1 MGTPAAL
8 VGTACAAPESMLAR
22 HTSHVPRGSR
32 EVVCAILCTFVLA
45 ASPAAGQEAEP
56 EDDPRLVAR
65 TVDEGAAENPV
76 QGEQAEE
83 EEVDPCASEY
93 LEGRS
98 WLDWL
103 NLRLHRT
110 ACETALWFD
119 HLFGDYRLDEELE
132 ATYGRALVGVIWDEQ
147 YGFEDDLRF
156 RARLHFPNMERR
168 LNAFIGRDD
177 REDVLE
183 DAQRRGVTSLPRMF
197 DAADDEWLLGLG
209 YRPISGGNGDLDFDV
224 GMNFD
229 FPIEPFARAR
239 YKHRTFLSDSD
250 LVRFRHSL
258 FWEREDGWGLST
270 RIDYEHAF
278 AGGAMMRWR
287 GAGKI
292 SDITHGADWF
302 TELSYYHRV
311 GRRRA
316 IAHQIGANGETDMPV
331 QIENYFVRLIYRQQ
345 ILREWLF
352 LEIGPGMAWR
362 RDTPDVPRD
371 SVPILR
377 FGVEMLFGDYRGQGT
392 AAPVPGR

>member
-1 MGTPAAL
+1 MLTRETRHPLRGWPAVAAAVLWAGVL
-8 VGTACAAPESMLAR
+8 VVAPVS
-22 HTSHVPRGSR
+22 
-32 EVVCAILCTFVLA
+32 
-45 ASPAAGQEAEP
+45 GQERKPEPDTAQAPRPAVEAE
-56 EDDPRLVAR
+56 VAVR
-65 TVDEGAAENPV
+65 AAAEEGA
-76 QGEQAEE
+76 EE
-83 EEVDPCASEY
+83 AADEEVDPCASEY

-119 HLFGDYRLDEELE
+119 HLFGDYRLDEQVE
-132 ATYGRALVGVIWDEQ
+132 ATHGRALVGVIWDEQ
-147 YGFEDDLRF
+147 RGFEEDLRF

-177 REDVLE
+177 PEDVLE
-183 DAQRRGVTSLPRMF
+183 DAQRRGAASLPQMF

-229 FPIEPFARAR
+229 FPVEPFARAR
-239 YKHRTFLSDSD
+239 YKHRTFLSDTD

-278 AGGAMMRWR
+278 AGGSMMRWR

-302 TELSYYHRV
+302 TELSYYHRL

-331 QIENYFVRLIYRQQ
+331 QVENYFVRLIYRQQ
-345 ILREWLF
+345 ILREWFF

-362 RDTPDVPRD
+362 RDTPGEPRD

>member
-1 MGTPAAL
+1 MDQRGSPFNSPALWGLACLAVFLGAATCAQAGAQERESDTPAPEAAREASSAPT
-8 VGTACAAPESMLAR
+8 TA
-22 HTSHVPRGSR
+22 G
-32 EVVCAILCTFVLA
+32 
-45 ASPAAGQEAEP
+45 AGAT
-56 EDDPRLVAR
+56 A
-65 TVDEGAAENPV
+65 DEETH
-76 QGEQAEE
+76 
-83 EEVDPCASEY
+83 PCVSEY

-98 WLDWL
+98 WIDWL

-132 ATYGRALVGVIWDEQ
+132 ATYGRALVGVVWDEH
-147 YGFEDDLRF
+147 YGFEEDLSF

-183 DAQRRGVTSLPRMF
+183 DAQRRGTTSLPRMF
-197 DAADDEWLLGLG
+197 DPEDDEWLVGLG
-209 YRPISGGNGDLDFDV
+209 YRPISGRNGDLDFDL
-224 GMNFD
+224 GMNFN
-229 FPIEPFARAR
+229 FPVEPWVRAR
-239 YKHRTFLSDSD
+239 YKHRSFLSETD
-250 LVRFRHSL
+250 LVRFRHTL
-258 FWEREDGWGLST
+258 FWEREDGWGLAT

-278 AGGAMMRWR
+278 PTGSMLRWR

-292 SDITHGADWF
+292 SDITRGADWF
-302 TELSYYHRV
+302 SELSYYHRL

-316 IAHQIGANGETDMPV
+316 LAHQIGANGETGAPV
-331 QIENYFVRLIYRQQ
+331 LVENYFVRFIYRQQ

-352 LEIGPGMAWR
+352 LEIGPGLAWR
-362 RDTPDVPRD
+362 REEPDQPRD

-392 AAPVPGR
+392 AAGR

>member
-1 MGTPAAL
+1 
-8 VGTACAAPESMLAR
+8 MLAR
-22 HTSHVPRGSR
+22 HTLHAPRGWP
-32 EVVCAILCTFVLA
+32 EVVGVVLCFWLLAIAPVSGQEVDRGPGQAT
-45 ASPAAGQEAEP
+45 PREEAAGTEAS
-56 EDDPRLVAR
+56 
-65 TVDEGAAENPV
+65 DEGGDAAP
-76 QGEQAEE
+76 EE
-83 EEVDPCASEY
+83 PDPCASEY

-119 HLFGDYRLDEELE
+119 HLFGDYRLDEQLE

-147 YGFEDDLRF
+147 HGFDDDLSF

-183 DAQRRGVTSLPRMF
+183 DAQRRGAASLPQMF
-197 DAADDEWLLGLG
+197 DAADDEWLVGLG
-209 YRPISGGNGDLDFDV
+209 YRPISAGTGDLDFDL

-229 FPIEPFARAR
+229 FPVEPFVRAR
-239 YKHRTFLSDSD
+239 YKHRTFLSDTD
-250 LVRFRHSL
+250 LVRFRHAL

-278 AGGAMMRWR
+278 ANGSMMRWR

-292 SDITHGADWF
+292 SDITVGADWF
-302 TELSYYHRV
+302 TELSYYHRL

-316 IAHQIGANGETDMPV
+316 LAHQIGANGETDRPV
-331 QIENYFVRLIYRQQ
+331 QIENYFVRFIYRQQ
-345 ILREWLF
+345 ILREWFF

-362 RDTPDVPRD
+362 RDTPGEPRD

>member
-1 MGTPAAL
+1 MLTRETRHPLRGWPEM
-8 VGTACAAPESMLAR
+8 ACAVL
-22 HTSHVPRGSR
+22 
-32 EVVCAILCTFVLA
+32 CAGVLA
-45 ASPAAGQEAEP
+45 VDPVPGQEAKPEP
-56 EDDPRLVAR
+56 DAGQAPRPAVEAEAETR
-65 TVDEGAAENPV
+65 AAAEGAAE
-76 QGEQAEE
+76 EAEDE
-83 EEVDPCASEY
+83 PVDPCASEY

-183 DAQRRGVTSLPRMF
+183 DAQRRGATSLPQMF

-229 FPIEPFARAR
+229 FPVEPFARAR
-239 YKHRTFLSDSD
+239 YKHRTFLSDTD

-278 AGGAMMRWR
+278 AGGSMMRWR

-292 SDITHGADWF
+292 TDITEGADWF
-302 TELSYYHRV
+302 TELSYYHRL

-316 IAHQIGANGETDMPV
+316 IAHQIGANGETGMPV
-331 QIENYFVRLIYRQQ
+331 PIENYFVRLIYRQQ
-345 ILREWLF
+345 ILREWFF

-362 RDTPDVPRD
+362 RETPGEPRD

-377 FGVEMLFGDYRGQGT
+377 FGVEMLFGDYRGRGT

>member
-1 MGTPAAL
+1 
-8 VGTACAAPESMLAR
+8 MLAR
-22 HTSHVPRGSR
+22 LTPDALRGGPLSR
-32 EVVCAILCTFVLA
+32 LVCAIVSAWVLA
-45 ASPAAGQEAEP
+45 VGPVQGQEAGRAP
-56 EDDPRLVAR
+56 DP
-65 TVDEGAAENPV
+65 GQKPQAAEATAADASDD
-76 QGEQAEE
+76 GSEAAAEKI
-83 EEVDPCASEY
+83 DPCASEY

-119 HLFGDYRLDEELE
+119 HLFGDYRLDEDVE
-132 ATYGRALVGVIWDEQ
+132 ATHGRALVGVIWDEQ
-147 YGFEDDLRF
+147 HGFEDDLRF

-177 REDVLE
+177 REDLLE
-183 DAQRRGVTSLPRMF
+183 DAQRRGAASLPTMF
-197 DAADDEWLLGLG
+197 DPADDEWLVGLG
-209 YRPISGGNGDLDFDV
+209 YRPLSGGGNGDLDFDL

-229 FPIEPFARAR
+229 FPVEPFARAR
-239 YKHRTFLSDSD
+239 YKHRTFLSDTD

-278 AGGAMMRWR
+278 ANGSMMRWR
-287 GAGKI
+287 GAGKV
-292 SDITHGADWF
+292 SDITRGADWF
-302 TELSYYHRV
+302 TELSFYHRL

-316 IAHQIGANGETDMPV
+316 LAHQVGANGESDAPILV
-331 QIENYFVRLIYRQQ
+331 ENYFVRMIYRQQ
-345 ILREWLF
+345 ILREWFF

-362 RDTPDVPRD
+362 RDVRGEPRD

-392 AAPVPGR
+392 AAPVPGQ

>member
-1 MGTPAAL
+1 MLTRETRHTPR
-8 VGTACAAPESMLAR
+8 GWPEMACAVL
-22 HTSHVPRGSR
+22 
-32 EVVCAILCTFVLA
+32 CAGVLA
-45 ASPAAGQEAEP
+45 VDPVPGQEAKPEP
-56 EDDPRLVAR
+56 DAGQAPRPAVEAEAETPVAA
-65 TVDEGAAENPV
+65 EGAAEEVEDGP
-76 QGEQAEE
+76 
-83 EEVDPCASEY
+83 VDPCASEY

-183 DAQRRGVTSLPRMF
+183 DAQRRGATSLPQMF

-229 FPIEPFARAR
+229 FPVEPFARAR
-239 YKHRTFLSDSD
+239 YKHRTFLSDTD

-292 SDITHGADWF
+292 SDITEGADWF
-302 TELSYYHRV
+302 TELSYYHRL

-316 IAHQIGANGETDMPV
+316 LAHQIGANGETGMPV
-331 QIENYFVRLIYRQQ
+331 PIENYFVRLIYRQQ
-345 ILREWLF
+345 ILREWFF

-362 RDTPDVPRD
+362 RETPGEPRD

>member
-1 MGTPAAL
+1 M
-8 VGTACAAPESMLAR
+8 
-22 HTSHVPRGSR
+22 PRLG
-32 EVVCAILCTFVLA
+32 CAILGTWLLA
-45 ASPAAGQEAEP
+45 AGPVAAQEGGRDPDPGQ
-56 EDDPRLVAR
+56 
-65 TVDEGAAENPV
+65 NP
-76 QGEQAEE
+76 QTAEE
-83 EEVDPCASEY
+83 TGTDAPAEDTEATQEEVDPCASEY

-103 NLRLHRT
+103 NLGLHRT

-132 ATYGRALVGVIWDEQ
+132 ATHGRALVGLIWDEQ
-147 YGFEDDLRF
+147 YGFEEDLRL

-177 REDVLE
+177 REDLLE
-183 DAQRRGVTSLPRMF
+183 DAQRRGATSLPRMF
-197 DAADDEWLLGLG
+197 DPADDEWLVGLG
-209 YRPISGGNGDLDFDV
+209 YRPLSGGRNGDLDFDV

-239 YKHRTFLSDSD
+239 YKHRTFLSDTD
-250 LVRFRHSL
+250 LIRFRHSL
-258 FWEREDGWGLST
+258 FWEREDGWGMST

-278 AGGAMMRWR
+278 TNGSMMRWR
-287 GAGKI
+287 GAGKL
-292 SDITHGADWF
+292 SDITEGADWF
-302 TELSYYHRV
+302 TELSYYHRL

-316 IAHQIGANGETDMPV
+316 LAHQVGANGETDAPILV
-331 QIENYFVRLIYRQQ
+331 ENYFVRVIYRQQ
-345 ILREWLF
+345 ILREWFF

-362 RDTPDVPRD
+362 RDVPGEPRD

-392 AAPVPGR
+392 AAAVPGR

>member
-1 MGTPAAL
+1 MLRRETRHPLRGWL
-8 VGTACAAPESMLAR
+8 VIVGTVLCAGVLAVAPVAGQQMKPESDAD
-22 HTSHVPRGSR
+22 
-32 EVVCAILCTFVLA
+32 
-45 ASPAAGQEAEP
+45 PALPLQAEAEP
-56 EDDPRLVAR
+56 EA
-65 TVDEGAAENPV
+65 GAA
-76 QGEQAEE
+76 AEE
-83 EEVDPCASEY
+83 AEDEQVDPCASEY

-183 DAQRRGVTSLPRMF
+183 DAQRRGSTSLPRMF

-229 FPIEPFARAR
+229 FPVEPFARAR
-239 YKHRTFLSDSD
+239 YKHRTFLSDTD

-278 AGGAMMRWR
+278 LGGSMMRWR

-292 SDITHGADWF
+292 SDITEGADWF
-302 TELSYYHRV
+302 TELSFYHRL

-331 QIENYFVRLIYRQQ
+331 PIENYFVRLIYRQQ
-345 ILREWLF
+345 ILREWFF

-362 RDTPDVPRD
+362 RDTPGEPRD

>member
-1 MGTPAAL
+1 
-8 VGTACAAPESMLAR
+8 MLAR
-22 HTSHVPRGSR
+22 PRPHPSWGGLKLKP
-32 EVVCAILCTFVLA
+32 VCAILCAWVFA
-45 ASPAAGQEAEP
+45 ASSVASQETSSAPARNPRAADETPTEDDASTNGATEEAEGA
-56 EDDPRLVAR
+56 ED
-65 TVDEGAAENPV
+65 
-76 QGEQAEE
+76 
-83 EEVDPCASEY
+83 EVDPCASEY

-132 ATYGRALVGVIWDEQ
+132 ATHGRALVGVIWDEQ

-183 DAQRRGVTSLPRMF
+183 DAQRRGATSLPSMF
-197 DAADDEWLLGLG
+197 DPTDDEWLVGLG
-209 YRPISGGNGDLDFDV
+209 YRPISGGGNGDLDFDL

-229 FPIEPFARAR
+229 FPIEPFVRAR
-239 YKHRTFLSDSD
+239 YKHRTFLSDTD
-250 LVRFRHSL
+250 LVRFRHAL

-278 AGGAMMRWR
+278 MNGSMMRWR

-292 SDITHGADWF
+292 SDITLGGEWF
-302 TELSYYHRV
+302 TELSYYHRL

-316 IAHQIGANGETDMPV
+316 LAHQVGANGETGAPILV
-331 QIENYFVRLIYRQQ
+331 ENYFVRVIYRQQ
-345 ILREWLF
+345 IFREWLF

-362 RDTPDVPRD
+362 RDEPGEPRD

-377 FGVEMLFGDYRGQGT
+377 FGFEMLFGDYRGEGT
-392 AAPVPGR
+392 AAPVPRP

>member
-1 MGTPAAL
+1 M
-8 VGTACAAPESMLAR
+8 
-22 HTSHVPRGSR
+22 
-32 EVVCAILCTFVLA
+32 
-45 ASPAAGQEAEP
+45 EAEP
-56 EDDPRLVAR
+56 EAR
-65 TVDEGAAENPV
+65 SAAE
-76 QGEQAEE
+76 ETAEE
-83 EEVDPCASEY
+83 AGDEQVDPCASEY

-177 REDVLE
+177 RDDVLE
-183 DAQRRGVTSLPRMF
+183 DAQRRGATSLPHMF

-229 FPIEPFARAR
+229 FPVEPFARAR
-239 YKHRTFLSDSD
+239 YKHRTFLSDTD

-278 AGGAMMRWR
+278 AGGSMMRWR

-292 SDITHGADWF
+292 SDITQGADWF
-302 TELSYYHRV
+302 TELSYYHRL

-345 ILREWLF
+345 ILREWFF

-362 RDTPDVPRD
+362 RETPGEPRD

-392 AAPVPGR
+392 AAPVSGR

>member
-1 MGTPAAL
+1 
-8 VGTACAAPESMLAR
+8 MLAR
-22 HTSHVPRGSR
+22 HSQHPLRGWLAPG
-32 EVVCAILCTFVLA
+32 VVCAVFFAWVLA
-45 ASPAAGQEAEP
+45 ITPVSGQEVDREPDPRQAPRSTDESGTDGDGAEAAG
-56 EDDPRLVAR
+56 
-65 TVDEGAAENPV
+65 
-76 QGEQAEE
+76 EE
-83 EEVDPCASEY
+83 FDPCASEY

-103 NLRLHRT
+103 NLGLHRT

-132 ATYGRALVGVIWDEQ
+132 ATHGRALVGVIWDEQ

-168 LNAFIGRDD
+168 LNAFVGRDD

-183 DAQRRGVTSLPRMF
+183 DAQRRGATSLPTMF
-197 DAADDEWLLGLG
+197 EPSDDEWLVGLG
-209 YRPISGGNGDLDFDV
+209 YRPISGGGGDLDFDV
-224 GMNFD
+224 GMNFN

-239 YKHRTFLSDSD
+239 YKHRTFLSDTD
-250 LVRFRHSL
+250 LVRFRHAL

-278 AGGAMMRWR
+278 AGGSMMRWR

-292 SDITHGADWF
+292 SDITQGAEWF
-302 TELSYYHRV
+302 TELSYYQRL

-316 IAHQIGANGETDMPV
+316 FAHQVGANGETGAPILV
-331 QIENYFVRLIYRQQ
+331 ENYFVRVIYRQQ

-362 RDTPDVPRD
+362 RDVRGEPRD

-392 AAPVPGR
+392 AAPVPGRQSPRLGNTTRKRGDR

>member
-1 MGTPAAL
+1 MLTRETRHPLRGWLAVAAAVLWAGVL
-8 VGTACAAPESMLAR
+8 VVAPVS
-22 HTSHVPRGSR
+22 
-32 EVVCAILCTFVLA
+32 
-45 ASPAAGQEAEP
+45 GQETKPEPDTAKAPRPAVEAE
-56 EDDPRLVAR
+56 VAAR
-65 TVDEGAAENPV
+65 VAAEEGA
-76 QGEQAEE
+76 EE
-83 EEVDPCASEY
+83 TADEEVDPCASEY

-119 HLFGDYRLDEELE
+119 HLFGDYRLDEQVE
-132 ATYGRALVGVIWDEQ
+132 ATHGRALVGVIWDEQ
-147 YGFEDDLRF
+147 RGFEDDLRF

-177 REDVLE
+177 PEDVLE
-183 DAQRRGVTSLPRMF
+183 DAQRRGAASLPQIF

-209 YRPISGGNGDLDFDV
+209 YRPISGSSGDLDFDV

-229 FPIEPFARAR
+229 FPVEPFARAR
-239 YKHRTFLSDSD
+239 YKHRTFLSDTD

-278 AGGAMMRWR
+278 AGGSMMRWR

-302 TELSYYHRV
+302 TELSYYHRL

-331 QIENYFVRLIYRQQ
+331 QVENYFVRLIYRQQ
-345 ILREWLF
+345 ILREWFF

-362 RDTPDVPRD
+362 RDTPGEPRD

-392 AAPVPGR
+392 AAPVQGR

>member
-1 MGTPAAL
+1 MDREPAPRQ
-8 VGTACAAPESMLAR
+8 APLSTDKAGIDGADDDE
-22 HTSHVPRGSR
+22 
-32 EVVCAILCTFVLA
+32 
-45 ASPAAGQEAEP
+45 AAG
-56 EDDPRLVAR
+56 
-65 TVDEGAAENPV
+65 
-76 QGEQAEE
+76 
-83 EEVDPCASEY
+83 EEVAGEELDPCASEY
-93 LEGRS
+93 LQGRS

-132 ATYGRALVGVIWDEQ
+132 ATHGRALVGVIWDEQ
-147 YGFEDDLRF
+147 YGFEDDLNF

-168 LNAFIGRDD
+168 LNAFVGRDD
-177 REDVLE
+177 REDLLE
-183 DAQRRGVTSLPRMF
+183 DAQRRGATSLPGMF
-197 DAADDEWLLGLG
+197 DPTDDEWLVGLG
-209 YRPISGGNGDLDFDV
+209 YRPISGLGGDLDFDV
-224 GMNFD
+224 GMNFK

-239 YKHRTFLSDSD
+239 YKHRTFLSDTD
-250 LVRFRHSL
+250 LVRFRHAL
-258 FWEREDGWGLST
+258 FWERDDGWGLST

-278 AGGAMMRWR
+278 TGGSMMRWR

-292 SDITHGADWF
+292 SGITQGADWF
-302 TELSYYHRV
+302 TELSYYHRL

-316 IAHQIGANGETDMPV
+316 LAHQVGANGETDAPV
-331 QIENYFVRLIYRQQ
+331 LIENYFVRMIYRQQ

-362 RDTPDVPRD
+362 RDVRGEPRD

>member
-1 MGTPAAL
+1 
-8 VGTACAAPESMLAR
+8 MLAR
-22 HTSHVPRGSR
+22 HSQHPLPVRLG
-32 EVVCAILCTFVLA
+32 VVWAVLFASALAIAPVT
-45 ASPAAGQEAEP
+45 GQEVESEP
-56 EDDPRLVAR
+56 DPGQATPSTDKAR
-65 TVDEGAAENPV
+65 TDGADDEEATG
-76 QGEQAEE
+76 

-98 WLDWL
+98 WIDWL

-132 ATYGRALVGVIWDEQ
+132 ATHGRALVGVIWDEQ
-147 YGFEDDLRF
+147 YGLEDDLRF
-156 RARLHFPNMERR
+156 RARLHFPRMERR

-177 REDVLE
+177 REDLLE
-183 DAQRRGVTSLPRMF
+183 DAQRRGATSLPTMF
-197 DAADDEWLLGLG
+197 DPTDDEWLVGLG
-209 YRPISGGNGDLDFDV
+209 YRPISGGGSGDLDFDV

-239 YKHRTFLSDSD
+239 YKHRRFLSDTD
-250 LVRFRHSL
+250 LVRFRHAL

-278 AGGAMMRWR
+278 AGGSMMRWR

-292 SDITHGADWF
+292 SDITLGADWF
-302 TELSYYHRV
+302 TELSYYHRL

-316 IAHQIGANGETDMPV
+316 LAHQIGANGETDAPILV
-331 QIENYFVRLIYRQQ
+331 ENYFVRVIYRQQ

-362 RDTPDVPRD
+362 RDVRGEPRD

>member
-1 MGTPAAL
+1 
-8 VGTACAAPESMLAR
+8 MLAR
-22 HTSHVPRGSR
+22 LTLNASCGGLMPRL
-32 EVVCAILCTFVLA
+32 VFAIASAWVLA
-45 ASPAAGQEAEP
+45 AWPVAAQERGRDPDPGRRPQTADETETDAPAEGNEA
-56 EDDPRLVAR
+56 
-65 TVDEGAAENPV
+65 
-76 QGEQAEE
+76 AEE
-83 EEVDPCASEY
+83 EGDPCASEY

-119 HLFGDYRLDEELE
+119 HLFGDYRLGEELE
-132 ATYGRALVGVIWDEQ
+132 ATHGRALVGVIWDEQ
-147 YGFEDDLRF
+147 YGLEEDLRF

-177 REDVLE
+177 REDLLE

-197 DAADDEWLLGLG
+197 DPDDDEWLVGLG
-209 YRPISGGNGDLDFDV
+209 YRPLSGGRNGDLDFDV

-239 YKHRTFLSDSD
+239 YKHRTFLSDTD

-278 AGGAMMRWR
+278 MNGSMMRWR

-292 SDITHGADWF
+292 SDITRGADWF
-302 TELSYYHRV
+302 TELSYYHRL

-316 IAHQIGANGETDMPV
+316 LAHQVGANGETGAPILV
-331 QIENYFVRLIYRQQ
+331 ENYFVRLIYRQQ
-345 ILREWLF
+345 ILREWFF

-362 RDTPDVPRD
+362 RDVPGEPRD

>member
-1 MGTPAAL
+1 MDQRGSPFVSHAWWWL
-8 VGTACAAPESMLAR
+8 ACLTLWLGAVAAAP
-22 HTSHVPRGSR
+22 
-32 EVVCAILCTFVLA
+32 
-45 ASPAAGQEAEP
+45 AGAQEAEGEP
-56 EDDPRLVAR
+56 PPPAPPA
-65 TVDEGAAENPV
+65 EGEEAAAAE
-76 QGEQAEE
+76 EA
-83 EEVDPCASEY
+83 DPCASEY

-98 WLDWL
+98 WVDWL
-103 NLRLHRT
+103 NRGLHRT

-132 ATYGRALVGVIWDEQ
+132 ATHGRAMVGVIWDEQ
-147 YGFEDDLRF
+147 DGFGDDLRF

-183 DAQRRGVTSLPRMF
+183 DVQRRGATSLPRMF
-197 DAADDEWLLGLG
+197 DPEDDEWLVGLG
-209 YRPISGGNGDLDFDV
+209 YRPISRGNSDLDFDLGV
-224 GMNFD
+224 NFK
-229 FPIEPFARAR
+229 FPLEPWGRAR
-239 YKHRTFLSDSD
+239 YKHRTFLSESD
-250 LVRFRHSL
+250 LVRFRYTL
-258 FWEREDGWGLST
+258 FWEREDGWGLAA

-278 AGGAMMRWR
+278 VNGAMLRWR
-287 GAGKI
+287 GAGKA
-292 SDITHGADWF
+292 SDITRGTEWF
-302 TELSYYHRV
+302 NELSYYHRL

-316 IAHQIGANGETDMPV
+316 LAHQVGANGETGAQV
-331 QIENYFVRLIYRQQ
+331 QIENYFVRFIYRQQ

-362 RDTPDVPRD
+362 REVRGEPRD

>member
-1 MGTPAAL
+1 MLTRETRHRLRGRLVIAGTVL
-8 VGTACAAPESMLAR
+8 CA
-22 HTSHVPRGSR
+22 G
-32 EVVCAILCTFVLA
+32 VLA
-45 ASPAAGQEAEP
+45 VAPVAGQKVEPEPAVGQAPRPEVEAEP
-56 EDDPRLVAR
+56 EAQA
-65 TVDEGAAENPV
+65 AAE
-76 QGEQAEE
+76 EAAEE
-83 EEVDPCASEY
+83 AADEELDPCASEY

-103 NLRLHRT
+103 NLGLHRT

-147 YGFEDDLRF
+147 YGLEDDLRF

-183 DAQRRGVTSLPRMF
+183 DAQRRGATSLPRMF

-229 FPIEPFARAR
+229 FPVEPFVRAR

-278 AGGAMMRWR
+278 AGGSMMRWR

-292 SDITHGADWF
+292 SDITQGADWF
-302 TELSYYHRV
+302 TELSYYHRL

-316 IAHQIGANGETDMPV
+316 LAHQIGANGETGMPV
-331 QIENYFVRLIYRQQ
+331 PVENYFVRLIYRQQ
-345 ILREWLF
+345 ILREWFF

-362 RDTPDVPRD
+362 RDTPGEPRD

-377 FGVEMLFGDYRGQGT
+377 FGVEMLFGDYRGRGT